1 MHRPALHVTF
11 EWKGHAEKLSQSCN
25 FLALEIPG
33 FSLFLGHPVVK
44 SNAPIKLMNSSRHVV
59 WVTSAW
65 FDVIFWRNLFSQEH
79 KKYAHGKKSCHEKN
93 VLGCLLSASHGQTL
107 TNTNSWKSSSSVII
121 WRSHVAPS
129 VGDTH
134 KLVRCLGMISERG
147 FSVTPFISRAKKK
160 EQSERTAF
168 SLSFYENVMLFRG
181 AFRNKTR
188 NGLEFWTTEVWKDRS
203 VGRVFL
209 MQLKVKESEEC

>member
-1 MHRPALHVTF
+1 
-11 EWKGHAEKLSQSCN
+11 
-25 FLALEIPG
+25 
-33 FSLFLGHPVVK
+33 
-44 SNAPIKLMNSSRHVV
+44 MNSSRHVV

-134 KLVRCLGMISERG
+134 KLVRCLGMISEGRTWFFG
-147 FSVTPFISRAKKK
+147 DTVHNLAKRK

-168 SLSFYENVMLFRG
+168 FLSFYENVMLFRG

-188 NGLEFWTTEVWKDRS
+188 SGLEFWTTEVWKRS
-203 VGRVFL
+203 FFGRVLL
-209 MQLKVKESEEC
+209 MQLKLKESANVSEHH